1 MFIPNLLALAMQDL
15 TDSQESIEECQK
27 IVSDLVE
34 NLKKKYGFNLD
45 MKPYTE
51 APTVFNSRI
60 LALAIQDLTDP
71 TMSIEDCEEVV
82 ARVDKNLRVKYKLSL
97 DFLPYSEEE
106 KTSK

>member
-27 IVSDLVE
+27 IVSDLGE
-34 NLKKKYGFNLD
+34 NLKKKYGFSLD

-51 APTVFNSRI
+51 APTAFNSRI
-60 LALAIQDLTDP
+60 LALAFQDLTDP
-71 TMSIEDCEEVV
+71 VMSIGDCEEVV
-82 ARVDKNLRVKYKLSL
+82 AMVDKNLRDKYSFSL